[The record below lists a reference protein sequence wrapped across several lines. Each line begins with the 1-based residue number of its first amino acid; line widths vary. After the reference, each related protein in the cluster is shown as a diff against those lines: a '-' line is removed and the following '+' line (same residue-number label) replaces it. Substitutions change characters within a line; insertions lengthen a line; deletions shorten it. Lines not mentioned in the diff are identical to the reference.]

1 MTTEKRLHALNIDPH
16 LDKDSVFK
24 RMQDAVGIKLSDVNS
39 PFKLINF
46 YYKDSLYAD
55 VATFEKCTL
64 LHVATLFNCHRLA
77 ELLIERG
84 ADVNSKDA
92 RGRTPLHY
100 AAIQGHIEVAKVF
113 INKGA
118 CIVSQDCSNRTP
130 YYYALKYNH
139 PEIASLIDDHIKSTK
154 LLIDKGADQSCLRTM
169 NPNKANKAFDMIC
182 KFTVVTGVAITLGL
196 LGSFLLLSDPYI
208 LGALLLSGF
217 IIASII
223 VGAAVICGT
232 ICRAMY
238 TWSKYALSSKLAE
251 VSCDAAYSHSP
262 QPAAG

>member
-1 MTTEKRLHALNIDPH
+1 MTTEERLHALNTDSY

-24 RMQDAVGIKLSDVNS
+24 RMQDAIGIKLSDVNS
-39 PFKLINF
+39 PFKLINL

-77 ELLIERG
+77 GDLIEIG
-84 ADVNSKDA
+84 ADVNSKGA

-100 AAIQGHIEVAKVF
+100 AAIQGHIEVAKVL

-154 LLIDKGADQSCLRTM
+154 FLTDKGADRSCPPAYIIEQS
-169 NPNKANKAFDMIC
+169 KQEAKDAAFIAVMI
-182 KFTVVTGVAITLGL
+182 VAGVTPIVLTKTTELPVTII
-196 LGSFLLLSDPYI
+196 I
-208 LGALLLSGF
+208 LAT
-217 IIASII
+217 IASMLII
-223 VGAAVICGT
+223 GGIAYKLEFM
-232 ICRAMY
+232 RA
-238 TWSKYALSSKLAE
+238 KHELSSKLGE
-251 VSCDAAYSHSP
+251 VKLNDAPSCSQ
-262 QPAAG
+262 QPT